1 MATLAPGHA
10 VSYSWKRG
18 GCNGVPLPYLIRPR
32 RIFPP
37 IDTFPFYNDYSSDD
51 DEGDSSMN
59 VVESSTLDDKDVSAG
74 HSDDEYVVVD
84 KAEAI
89 MTNSKTEK
97 PGAIQMMEL
106 SKDTVGDDESESK
119 DAGYNSDEWVV
130 V

>member
-51 DEGDSSMN
+51 DDEA
-59 VVESSTLDDKDVSAG
+59 AG

-106 SKDTVGDDESESK
+106 SKDTVGDEESEAK
-119 DAGYNSDEWVV
+119 DAGYSSDEWVV